1 MILTVHV
8 RHIIVVLLRKIVTVC
23 AMTVLIL
30 VTISKDN
37 PMKEIELNEQQ
48 ADWLKEFLQSTAE
61 EECLSKASGIIVAQI
76 ITKLEN

>member
-1 MILTVHV
+1 
-8 RHIIVVLLRKIVTVC
+8 
-23 AMTVLIL
+23 
-30 VTISKDN
+30 
-37 PMKEIELNEQQ
+37 MKEIELNEQQ